1 MQPDGHLSGCQN
13 NMTDSTPIIGTGG
26 TLATFGLGQVNEIVA
41 ICVGITT
48 LVYLAIKIK
57 NQLTDKNGKR
67 RN

>member
-1 MQPDGHLSGCQN
+1 
-13 NMTDSTPIIGTGG
+13 MTDSTPIIGTGG
-26 TLATFGLGQVNEIVA
+26 TLATFGLGQINEIVG